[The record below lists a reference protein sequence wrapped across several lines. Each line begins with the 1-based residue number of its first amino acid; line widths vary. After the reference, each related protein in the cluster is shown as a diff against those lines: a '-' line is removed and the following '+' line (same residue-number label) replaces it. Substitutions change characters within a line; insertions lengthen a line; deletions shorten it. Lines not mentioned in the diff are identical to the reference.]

1 MGTQSTRQAGWKVQ
15 VCLNHHNSH
24 LQIRLGTRIT
34 TIIYRHNAH
43 VILIMS
49 TIYIWQNISKS
60 TWLFLISKYIF
71 LKDSNIYHHRDA
83 IVWHFSHDQG
93 SPWESTAV
101 AAARTCW
108 TNWVDIGSRRGGRS
122 RIFYDINCDRLDIS
136 SRRGARSRIFYDIYC
151 DRLGDNQILGGYR
164 LEERGEVVVRFP
176 NPLAFGSGLGERTPK
191 KAIFQLR
198 RPVV

>member
-1 MGTQSTRQAGWKVQ
+1 MCAGVVGSKMPRYFFFFNNSTFFHQDLKSNWKMSGTASMGTQSTRQAGWKVQ

-60 TWLFLISKYIF
+60 TWLFLIWKYIF
-71 LKDSNIYHHRDA
+71 LNDSNIYHHRDA

-108 TNWVDIGSRRGGRS
+108 TNWVDIGSRRG
-122 RIFYDINCDRLDIS
+122 
-136 SRRGARSRIFYDIYC
+136 ARSRIW
-151 DRLGDNQILGGYR
+151 
-164 LEERGEVVVRFP
+164 
-176 NPLAFGSGLGERTPK
+176 
-191 KAIFQLR
+191 
-198 RPVV
+198 